1 MRVGVA
7 CAAGATAVVARAP
20 LRHARLKRS
29 ELLTPSGWRTKWS
42 FILQHLHAPW
52 RHCSIMQSIACESS
66 AWSLLM
72 LARRLWSCHVPVR
85 LWQPPIRWVPLR
97 WCPITHLHRVR
108 SPSTTEHAPC
118 GRAVR
123 HGCAAE
129 LVNHCFTVLPLWSAL
144 SSLLV
149 RTLIKELG
157 RSGSALSIDWG
168 APMRQ
173 DPLGPSTVGVSA
185 FHADARLRARRRP

>member
-1 MRVGVA
+1 MVA
-7 CAAGATAVVARAP
+7 AHAGTSSVVMSRSGAAVAATDSMGSASLVPDHALAPCALTVHDRA
-20 LRHARLKRS
+20 
-29 ELLTPSGWRTKWS
+29 
-42 FILQHLHAPW
+42 
-52 RHCSIMQSIACESS
+52 
-66 AWSLLM
+66 
-72 LARRLWSCHVPVR
+72 
-85 LWQPPIRWVPLR
+85 
-97 WCPITHLHRVR
+97 
-108 SPSTTEHAPC
+108 C